1 MNIPAQAYKIR
12 TDRYFKRTV
21 YLFLFL
27 EQIQNLPNLC
37 SKNGSAELLDFHNFG
52 ANFTK
57 NVIQNLNFAVKM
69 ELWYQFFFSQYLFLR
84 LRTVSQNIKQKNK
97 FGAENGTVLNLKT
110 LFDHNIKL
118 LNTVTIFRNSKT
130 YLTLLCTSEAGSFK
144 GPGLWYIVLDPY
156 RTNFRP
162 INILVGHDYLIKVT
176 TRAHVRNTY

>member
-1 MNIPAQAYKIR
+1 MQQKWICGIVRFSQFWCQFHK
-12 TDRYFKRTV
+12 KRDPKSQ
-21 YLFLFL
+21 FCS
-27 EQIQNLPNLC
+27 QN
-37 SKNGSAELLDFHNFG
+37 GI
-52 ANFTK
+52 
-57 NVIQNLNFAVKM
+57 VISV
-69 ELWYQFFFSQYLFLR
+69 FFSQYLFLR

-130 YLTLLCTSEAGSFK
+130 YLTLLCTSDAGSFK

>member
-1 MNIPAQAYKIR
+1 MLVWPSVLCININSVVNIPAQAYKIR

-110 LFDHNIKL
+110 LFEYRHYFSKL
-118 LNTVTIFRNSKT
+118 QNLSYI
-130 YLTLLCTSEAGSFK
+130 TL
-144 GPGLWYIVLDPY
+144 
-156 RTNFRP
+156 
-162 INILVGHDYLIKVT
+162 H
-176 TRAHVRNTY
+176 